1 MFEMDKTKWL
11 GIKKNIF
18 MIETD
23 KMKHLH
29 LGDCRQD
36 KQ

>member
-1 MFEMDKTKWL
+1 MIEMDKTKRL
-11 GIKKNIF
+11 GIKNIF